1 MNCKQ
6 IRHGILKPSVA
17 VGLML
22 GAAALFHSCEDD
34 LLTGQPSWLGESI
47 YDELSKD
54 GNYKTTLS
62 LIDDLG
68 FHEQMSRTGSVTIFV
83 ADDDAFTEWFKT
95 NNWGVRSYNQLTTAQ
110 KKQLLNKSMIKNA
123 YLIELM
129 SNVSSTP
136 PEPGKAMR
144 RHNSTS
150 IFDSI
155 YVMKHEDMNENLSAW
170 AWYKQNK
177 KDIILFKDGR
187 MMNDEAASNCT
198 EPMIHLLPAFLEKQ
212 AFTDEDMRILTNGRI
227 TSKNDAFVDG
237 VKVIER
243 DITCKNGY
251 IHKVDGVIEGYVNMA
266 EILRQ
271 HPNMSQW
278 SRLIDRFSAPYYDKK
293 KTEAY
298 NRLYNQNVDSVFT
311 LRYFASKRGDGLA
324 ATSYPITKGNPVET
338 KVDATLAFDPGWNQY
353 MYENTSGYDLHYD
366 AGAMLVPT
374 NEALDRW
381 WNADGKVLKDM
392 YKTWD
397 NVPDKVLSKL
407 LNVNMLGTFTDAIPS
422 KFSSI
427 VNDAKVSM
435 GVTKEAVDSC
445 FIGCNGVVYMVNR
458 VFSPMEY
465 SSVAF
470 PALVHEDIMNVIYWA
485 IDELEFTPYLNSM
498 DSYYSLLLPTNSA
511 LMLYVDPCSYGDNQM
526 TMLEFYYDT
535 KEKKV
540 KAHRYA
546 CNITDD
552 GQIEKGMMVVKDVP
566 SQQVENR
573 LRDLMNQMIIVGNVE
588 NGYDY
593 YKSKNGTM
601 IKVNNAGQKN
611 LMTVSGGFQL
621 EHNTPIKV
629 DSIYDLSETGNGKSY
644 SMSNQ
649 VPLPASQSVYQTLQ
663 KHPEYSEFL
672 KLLITSKK
680 VDDKDIILSNS
691 MKLNGVT
698 YNCLSKNTN
707 SNINLFG
714 TYNYTVYVPT
724 NESILKLIN
733 DGLLPTWDDYD
744 AQYNVYESASTD
756 EAKAQAKAACDIIK
770 NRILNFVKYHLQD
783 NGVAVNGAPE
793 TGENNT
799 PIYKNNYETMV
810 LNEETNRFYPIEV
823 DVTDKDI
830 KITDL
835 TGKEHKVV
843 KTAGLYNNIC
853 REYWVSGT
861 GFNKMLYTSAD
872 AVVHL
877 IDSPLMYSAKQNT
890 PWRTEVSN
898 AKSKRR

>member
-22 GAAALFHSCEDD
+22 GAAAFLQSCEDD
-34 LLTGQPSWLGESI
+34 LLTGQPSWLGNSI
-47 YDELSKD
+47 YEELEKD

-83 ADDDAFTEWFKT
+83 ADDDAFNEWFKT
-95 NNWGVRSYNQLTTAQ
+95 NSWGVRSYNQLTTAQ

-123 YLIELM
+123 YLIELL
-129 SNVSSTP
+129 SNVSANP
-136 PEPGKAMR
+136 PETGMAMR
-144 RHNSTS
+144 RPNSTS

-155 YVMKHEDMNENLSAW
+155 YVMKHEDMNGNLQAW
-170 AWYKQNK
+170 KWYKENQ
-177 KDIILFKDGR
+177 KDLILFKDGR
-187 MMNDEAASNCT
+187 MMSDDAATNCS
-198 EPMIHLLPAFLEKQ
+198 EPMIHLLPAFLKKQ
-212 AFTDEDMRILTNGRI
+212 AFTDEDVSILTNGRA
-227 TSKNDAFVDG
+227 TSIGEAFVDG
-237 VKVIER
+237 VKVTER

-251 IHKVDGVIEGYVNMA
+251 IHKVDGVMEGYTNMA

-278 SRLIDRFSAPYYDKK
+278 SRLIDRFSAPYYDRR

-324 ATSYPITKGNPVET
+324 ATTYPVTKGNPVET
-338 KVDATLAFDPGWNQY
+338 SVSATLAFDPGWNQY

-381 WNADGKVLKDM
+381 WNADGKVLKDI

-435 GVTKEAVDSC
+435 GVTKDCVDSC

-470 PALVHEDIMNVIYWA
+470 PALVHEDIMNIIYWA

-498 DSYYSLLLPTNSA
+498 DSYYSLLLPTNTA
-511 LMLYVDPCSYGDNQM
+511 MLKYVDPCSYGENQL
-526 TMLEFYYDT
+526 TMLEFYYDPKAT
-535 KEKKV
+535 TKV

-546 CNITDD
+546 CTVTDD
-552 GQIEKGMMVVKDVP
+552 GQIKQGMMVVKDVP
-566 SQQVENR
+566 DAQVTNR
-573 LRDLMNQMIIVGNVE
+573 LRDLMNQMIIVGDVE
-588 NGYDY
+588 DGYDY

-601 IKVNNAGQKN
+601 IKVNNAGKKG
-611 LMTVSGGFQL
+611 LMTVSGGYQL
-621 EHNTPIKV
+621 EHNHPIKV
-629 DSIYDLSETGNGKSY
+629 DSIYDMSETGNGKSY
-644 SMSNQ
+644 SVSEQ
-649 VPLPASQSVYQTLQ
+649 VPLPSSQSVYQTLQ
-663 KHPEYSEFL
+663 AHPEYSEFL
-672 KLLITSKK
+672 KLISGSSNM
-680 VDDKDIILSNS
+680 DDNDIILTSS
-691 MKLNGVT
+691 MKLSGTT
-698 YNCLSKNTN
+698 YNCLSKATN
-707 SNINLFG
+707 SNIGLFG

-724 NESILKLIN
+724 NESIQQLIN
-733 DGLLPTWDDYD
+733 DGILPTWDDFD
-744 AQYNVYESASTD
+744 AQYAVYESASTD
-756 EAKAQAKAACDIIK
+756 EAKAEAKAALDIIK

-783 NGVAVNGAPE
+783 NSVAVNGAPI
-793 TGENNT
+793 TGENNQ
-799 PIYKNNYETMV
+799 PVFVNNFETMM
-810 LNEETNRFYPIEV
+810 LNEETNRYYPIEV
-823 DVTDKDI
+823 DMTNHDL

-835 TGKEHKVV
+835 AGKEHSIV
-843 KTAGLYNNIC
+843 KTDGLYNNIC

-861 GFNKMLYTSAD
+861 GFNRTLYTSAD
-872 AVVHL
+872 VVVHL
-877 IDSPLMYSAKQNT
+877 IDSPLLWSKDLNK
-890 PWRTEVSN
+890 WRDEVSN
-898 AKSKRR
+898 AK